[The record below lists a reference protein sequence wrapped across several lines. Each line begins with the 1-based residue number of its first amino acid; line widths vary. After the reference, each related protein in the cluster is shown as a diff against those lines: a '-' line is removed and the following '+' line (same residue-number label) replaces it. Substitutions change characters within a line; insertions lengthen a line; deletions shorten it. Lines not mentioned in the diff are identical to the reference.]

1 MSSAVTDVSRDA
13 TVGRPGRRE
22 TERLSLSLVGYVTL
36 YVENVKPYIF
46 FEDVE
51 RAIRGEP

>member
-46 FEDVE
+46 FED
-51 RAIRGEP
+51 RARYSR